1 VIGLAAQRGNAES
14 QASLPSTDLYN
25 FFAEDLFRRA
35 TPELQYALILLALGA
50 DANADV
56 AREVLGEGHDAILA
70 AAWEHGFLGPESGR
84 LEIHPLLRAFL
95 LEQLDRLPESIEAS
109 VRRIVGVLAADGLW
123 DECLAA
129 LERFPVPD
137 LIGSTIEQALSD
149 LLAAGRIATLRRW
162 VDLAHANDVRDPML
176 LLAEAEI
183 ALRDRDDPKAQI
195 LGVEAGQRLGHGNA
209 SASAYIVAA
218 RAAHFCDDRD
228 AVTKYAELA
237 YSSTDVI
244 ELKTTA
250 LWIAFSS
257 ASECSPAEARAI
269 LDRLSDLGDDR
280 TDHTVR
286 VLHAHGLMFMNA
298 EGDARTA
305 ADKCELARALLAHVR
320 DPFLSTAVL
329 NVLAHI
335 VVVLARY
342 ERGLTLTD
350 ELLDE
355 ARSTGLEFAVDHAL
369 VTRAAALV
377 GLRKL
382 SAARR
387 TLGELDDRADH
398 ASGHV
403 RANAQLQEVRLRIA
417 SGDLARASALLER
430 EPTDSVSHAL
440 RGEFLAH
447 RGLVLAALGE
457 TRRAQEAFRVATF
470 QQRYIGVKFLCDL
483 GSAIIALQHGERNA
497 DERCSTALMRTA
509 DEGYLDLIV
518 TSARAFPDIVRAGS
532 MDETCARTLT
542 LVLSASSDVD
552 LGRRAGLEMPR
563 VLRRN
568 ERLSPRERDVY
579 ELIAQGRS
587 NKEIARTLFISES
600 TAKVHV
606 RHIFEKLGVHTRAEL
621 AHRSLDDPIV

>member
-1 VIGLAAQRGNAES
+1 
-14 QASLPSTDLYN
+14 
-25 FFAEDLFRRA
+25 
-35 TPELQYALILLALGA
+35 A

-56 AREVLGEGHDAILA
+56 AREVLGDGHDAILA

-195 LGVEAGQRLGHGNA
+195 LGAEAGQRLGHGNA

-237 YSSTDVI
+237 YSTTAVI
-244 ELKTTA
+244 ELQTTA
-250 LWIAFSS
+250 LWVAFTS
-257 ASECSPAEARAI
+257 ASERSTSKARAI
-269 LDRLSDLGDDR
+269 LDRLSDLGDER
-280 TDHTVR
+280 PDHTLR
-286 VLHAHGLMFMNA
+286 ILHAHALLAMNA
-298 EGDARTA
+298 DGDARTA
-305 ADKCELARALLAHVR
+305 AEKCELARALLPHVR
-320 DPFLSTAVL
+320 DPFLATALL
-329 NVLAHI
+329 NVFAHL
-335 VVVLARY
+335 VVLLAQY
-342 ERGLTLTD
+342 ERALTLTED
-350 ELLDE
+350 LLTE
-355 ARSTGLEFAVDHAL
+355 ARSSGLDFVVDHAL
-369 VTRAAALV
+369 VTRASALI

-382 SAARR
+382 SAAQR
-387 TLGELDDRADH
+387 TLGDLADRADH
-398 ASGHV
+398 ASAHV
-403 RANAQLQEVRLRIA
+403 LANIQLQEVRLRIA
-417 SGDLARASALLER
+417 SGDLPRASALLER
-430 EPTDSVSHAL
+430 EPAQSLSRAL
-440 RGEFLAH
+440 SGEYFGY

-457 TRRAQEAFRVATF
+457 IRSAEDAFRVATF
-470 QQRYIGVKFLCDL
+470 RQEYIGVKFLCAL
-483 GSAIIALQHGERNA
+483 GAAIIALQQGDQDANS
-497 DERCSTALMRTA
+497 RCARVLLRTA
-509 DEGYLDLIV
+509 EEGHFDSIV
-518 TSARAFPDIVRAGS
+518 TAARVFPDLGRAGS
-532 MDETCARTLT
+532 TNEACARVMTL
-542 LVLSASSDVD
+542 LLSGSSDVD
-552 LGRRAGLEMPR
+552 LGRRAGLQMPR
-563 VLRRN
+563 VLRRH

-600 TAKVHV
+600 TTKVHV
-606 RHIFEKLGVHTRAEL
+606 RHIFEKLGVHTRAEM
-621 AHRSLDDPIV
+621 ARTSLDEPTV

>member
-1 VIGLAAQRGNAES
+1 
-14 QASLPSTDLYN
+14 
-25 FFAEDLFRRA
+25 
-35 TPELQYALILLALGA
+35 
-50 DANADV
+50 
-56 AREVLGEGHDAILA
+56 
-70 AAWEHGFLGPESGR
+70 
-84 LEIHPLLRAFL
+84 
-95 LEQLDRLPESIEAS
+95 
-109 VRRIVGVLAADGLW
+109 
-123 DECLAA
+123 
-129 LERFPVPD
+129 
-137 LIGSTIEQALSD
+137 
-149 LLAAGRIATLRRW
+149 
-162 VDLAHANDVRDPML
+162 ML

-195 LGVEAGQRLGHGNA
+195 LGAEAGQRLGRGDA
-209 SASAYIVAA
+209 AASAYIVAA
-218 RAAHFCDDRD
+218 RAAHFCDDRE
-228 AVTKYAELA
+228 AVARYTEFA

-257 ASECSPAEARAI
+257 ASECSPTEARAI

-280 TDHTVR
+280 PDHTVR
-286 VLHAHGLMFMNA
+286 VLHAHGLMFMNV

-305 ADKCELARALLAHVR
+305 AEKGELARALLPHVR
-320 DPFLSTAVL
+320 DPFLTTAVL
-329 NVLAHI
+329 NVFAHI
-335 VVVLARY
+335 LVVLARY

-350 ELLDE
+350 ELLAE
-355 ARSTGLEFAVDHAL
+355 ARSTGLDFAVDHAL

-403 RANAQLQEVRLRIA
+403 LANAQIQEVRLRIA
-417 SGDLARASALLER
+417 SGDLLRASALLER
-430 EPTDSVSHAL
+430 EPSESVSHAL
-440 RGEFLAH
+440 NGEFLAH

-457 TRRAQEAFRVATF
+457 TRRAQDAFQAATF
-470 QQRYIGVKFLCDL
+470 QQRYIGVRFLCDL
-483 GSAIIALQHGERNA
+483 GGAIIALQHGERDA
-497 DERCSTALMRTA
+497 DERCAAALMRTG
-509 DEGYLDLIV
+509 DEGYFDSIV
-518 TSARAFPDIVRAGS
+518 TAARAFPELVRAGS
-532 MDETCARTLT
+532 TSESCARILT
-542 LVLSASSDVD
+542 LVLSASSDID

-563 VLRRN
+563 VLRRH

-621 AHRSLDDPIV
+621 AHKSLDEPAV